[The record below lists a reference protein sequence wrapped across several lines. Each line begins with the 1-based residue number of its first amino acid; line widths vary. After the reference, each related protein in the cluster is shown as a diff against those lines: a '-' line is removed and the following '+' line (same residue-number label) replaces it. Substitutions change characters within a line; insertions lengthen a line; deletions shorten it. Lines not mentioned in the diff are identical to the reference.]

1 MEEGECKL
9 SVKGK
14 MEFEQINNSSNS
26 NSDNEYLLGDKNTVK
41 NITQINS
48 FSLHNNSLIAILQM
62 RKSMSRDFPKDT
74 ELANTGRDF
83 RESFSTLGPGI
94 GALGRGWY

>member
-9 SVKGK
+9 RVKGK
-14 MEFEQINNSSNS
+14 MEFEQINNSS

-62 RKSMSRDFPKDT
+62 RKLMSRDFPKDT

-94 GALGRGWY
+94 GGLGRGCY